1 MNEEEITQ
9 YNQCSED
16 WRHYDRAIWQM
27 PTVAIT
33 IASAI
38 LAVAYQ
44 YVEEL
49 LPRAFILLLGGLL
62 LLSITVALMK
72 HRLFHDQRTEFL
84 SDTER
89 DWVDSDKVRRT
100 IKRKTEEIQQLPWY
114 RTYRKLKAYKWLFST
129 MIVATLVLFG
139 LSALSFYYVSC

>member
-1 MNEEEITQ
+1 MSEEEITQ

-16 WRHYDRAIWQM
+16 WRHYDKAIWQM

-44 YVEEL
+44 YVQEL

-62 LLSITVALMK
+62 LLSITVALIK
-72 HRLFHDQRTEFL
+72 HRLFHEQRTEFL
-84 SDTER
+84 SDTEN
-89 DWVDSDKVRRT
+89 DWVDSKRVTRT
-100 IKRKTEEIQQLPWY
+100 IKRKTKEIWQLPW
-114 RTYRKLKAYKWLFST
+114 YRKLKAYKWLLSA
-129 MIVATLVLFG
+129 MIIATLFLFG
-139 LSALSFYYVSC
+139 LSFYNFYLMCN